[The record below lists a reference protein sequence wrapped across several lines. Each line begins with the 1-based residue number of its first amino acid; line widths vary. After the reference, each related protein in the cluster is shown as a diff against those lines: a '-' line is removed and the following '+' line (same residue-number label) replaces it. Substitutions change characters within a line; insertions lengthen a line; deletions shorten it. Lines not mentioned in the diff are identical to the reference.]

1 MKIYKLFHKVDGYKA
16 INTKGTKLEESFIE
30 YGNDIDFSKHEGDNF
45 EWYSESTDKDC
56 DFPFINGSTPVIS
69 EEVYNIIAPLI
80 SQHSIITNI
89 KVGERIFKIVDAYI
103 IAGILDKE
111 KSTIKYF
118 KDGRIMNIKNY
129 VFKLIPNIPS
139 IFKIPELK
147 TFTFVTEDV
156 IKALIEAKKTEGLDY
171 LECEVS

>member
-89 KVGERIFKIVDAYI
+89 KVGERIFKIVD
-103 IAGILDKE
+103 KE
-111 KSTIKYF
+111 KSNIKYF

-139 IFKIPELK
+139 IFKISELK

>member
-80 SQHSIITNI
+80 SQHSIITDI
-89 KVGERIFKIVDAYI
+89 KVVERILKNVV
-103 IAGILDKE
+103 IL
-111 KSTIKYF
+111 
-118 KDGRIMNIKNY
+118 
-129 VFKLIPNIPS
+129 
-139 IFKIPELK
+139 
-147 TFTFVTEDV
+147 
-156 IKALIEAKKTEGLDY
+156 
-171 LECEVS
+171 

>member
-1 MKIYKLFHKVDGYKA
+1 MRTIL
-16 INTKGTKLEESFIE
+16 
-30 YGNDIDFSKHEGDNF
+30 
-45 EWYSESTDKDC
+45 
-56 DFPFINGSTPVIS
+56 IS
-69 EEVYNIIAPLI
+69 EADYYDFDTGNCITYDQPLYNKLHDA
-80 SQHSIITNI
+80 NI
-89 KVGERIFKIVDAYI
+89 KVGERIFKIVDATI
-103 IAGILDKE
+103 IDGILDKE
-111 KSTIKYF
+111 KSNIKYF

>member
-89 KVGERIFKIVDAYI
+89 KVGERIFKIVDATI
-103 IAGILDKE
+103 IDGILDK
-111 KSTIKYF
+111 
-118 KDGRIMNIKNY
+118 KNQI
-129 VFKLIPNIPS
+129 LS
-139 IFKIPELK
+139 ILRME
-147 TFTFVTEDV
+147 E
-156 IKALIEAKKTEGLDY
+156 
-171 LECEVS
+171 S